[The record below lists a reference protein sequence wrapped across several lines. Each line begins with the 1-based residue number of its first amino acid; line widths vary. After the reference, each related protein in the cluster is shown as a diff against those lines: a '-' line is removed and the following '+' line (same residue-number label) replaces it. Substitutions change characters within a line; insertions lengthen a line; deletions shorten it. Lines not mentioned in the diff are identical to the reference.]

1 LTDFG
6 DRVVLPL
13 NNPGHNKPGQSRRE
27 SRVAYWAL
35 ALVFLA
41 VYVGSMFTPGLL
53 DDADSTHAEA
63 AREMVVTGDYVTLH
77 VNGVRYLEKAPL
89 PYWLVAFSYKVLGVN
104 EFSTRVPMVLS
115 VMLLGLLAFCWG
127 RRAFGDRTGIYA
139 GLFVYTCAGVYLFTR
154 ILIPEV
160 LLSLLIAA
168 ALYFFLTALQ
178 PEAEAW
184 RWYAGYAMMAL
195 GVLTKGLIALAFPC
209 GTVFFFLL
217 VTGEWRRWR
226 EFRALSGLAL
236 FLGIAAPW
244 HILAGLRNPGTVEHH
259 GFFWFYFVNEHYLR
273 FLGKR
278 YPRDYNKLPATLYWS
293 LHLVWL
299 FPWSLYLPAAVKIAA
314 QEWRSRRSG
323 AGGQGGVQR
332 ESDFTSQTRLLCWIW
347 AGVVLIFF
355 AVSTNQEY
363 YTFPAYLPLLL
374 LLADGIAQSEQT
386 ECERAAR
393 AGGLVNSAGLLA
405 VIGIAASAMLMV
417 GLWQSRNLPFEPDIG
432 RLLSQQDTNAY
443 TLSTSHMLD
452 LSYASFAA
460 LRLPAALAAIVLLV
474 APLISFTM
482 RLRRRHYAATWAL
495 AGGLAVFLVA
505 AHIALGRFGPY
516 LSSKELARQIAGRAR
531 PEDRV
536 MIYGD
541 QAFGSSLLF
550 YLRRPID
557 LVEGRTTSMWFG
569 STFADA
575 PKIYLSDADLQRDW
589 AGSEKVFLF
598 VPPYEKAK
606 VDGLLPEKS
615 VVAELSGKYV
625 YSNRP

>member
-1 LTDFG
+1 LIA
-6 DRVVLPL
+6 
-13 NNPGHNKPGQSRRE
+13 NPISLIEEEKQERHG

-35 ALVFLA
+35 AVVFFA

-77 VNGVRYLEKAPL
+77 VNGIRYLEKPPL
-89 PYWLVAFSYKVLGVN
+89 PYWLVAISYKVFGVN
-104 EFSTRVPMVLS
+104 EFSTRLPMVLA
-115 VMLLGLLAFCWG
+115 VMLLGVLGFCWG
-127 RRAFGDRTGIYA
+127 RRAFGERTGVYA

-154 ILIPEV
+154 IFIPDV
-160 LLSLLIAA
+160 LLSLLVAA
-168 ALYFFLTALQ
+168 AMYFFLTALE
-178 PEAEAW
+178 PEASAW

-195 GVLTKGLIALAFPC
+195 GVLTKGLIALVFPC
-209 GTVFFFLL
+209 GAAFFFLL
-217 VTGEWRRWR
+217 ATGEWRRWR
-226 EFRALSGLAL
+226 EFRLTSGLAL
-236 FLGIAAPW
+236 FLAIAAPW
-244 HILAGLRNPGTVEHH
+244 HILAGLRNPGTAEHR
-259 GFFWFYFVNEHYLR
+259 GFFWFYFVNEHFLR

-278 YPRDYNKLPATLYWS
+278 YPRDYSKLPAGLYWT

-299 FPWSLYLPAAVKIAA
+299 FPWSFYLPAAVRTGVNAWRGRREGSAA
-314 QEWRSRRSG
+314 VPSDGRRLG
-323 AGGQGGVQR
+323 
-332 ESDFTSQTRLLCWIW
+332 DFAARTRLLCWIW
-347 AGVVLIFF
+347 AGVVLMFF
-355 AVSTNQEY
+355 ALSTNQEY

-374 LLADGIAQSEQT
+374 LLADGVSR
-386 ECERAAR
+386 CERAECDRGVR
-393 AGGLVNSAGLLA
+393 AGWLTTSAGLLA
-405 VIGIAASAMLMV
+405 VIGVAASAMLV
-417 GLWQSRNLPFEPDIG
+417 AGLWQSRNLPFQPDIG
-432 RLLSQQDTNAY
+432 NVLGKQDLEAY

-460 LRLPAALAAIVLLV
+460 LRLPAGLAAVVLLV
-474 APLISFTM
+474 APLLSFI
-482 RLRRRHYAATWAL
+482 LRGLRRHYSATWVLGA
-495 AGGLAVFLVA
+495 GLAVFLVA

-516 LSSKELARQIAGRAR
+516 LSSKELAQEIAARAR
-531 PEDRV
+531 PEDQV

-589 AGSEKVFLF
+589 VGNGRVFLF
-598 VPPYEKAK
+598 VPPYEKAR
-606 VDGLLPEKS
+606 VDGLLPARL
-615 VVAELSGKYV
+615 VIAELSGKYV